1 MQFIPFG
8 SHQGHINMSP
18 KKPGRDFLIHML
30 HTPER
35 VIEHLDLVYVA
46 EKNFCIS
53 RKKQGRGFSYL
64 KNGKRITGSKQLSR
78 FRQLV
83 IPPAWRD
90 VRITDCANG
99 HLQAIGYDD
108 KGRKQYLYHPLWQ
121 KVRNQSK
128 FYKMTAFGKKLPA
141 IRKRIRADLD
151 QNGWPKTKVLALIIR
166 LMETTHIRVGGT
178 QYARENNSYGLSTM
192 RKKHVTYEN
201 GSILFEF
208 KGKKGISHCVG
219 LEDKKL
225 IRLVRQCEEIPGW
238 ELFQYYGEDG
248 EKYSIDSGMVNE
260 YLLASSGEYFTAKDF
275 RTWSGSRIFFESLAA
290 AKRPGDPGERNQVVL
305 QALDKVASELGN
317 TRNTCRKYYVHPVL
331 IKDYEE
337 GCLEEAFHAVKKK
350 KDSTYFSA
358 AEKVLLQLFSRY
370 QPVMGNKDGK

>member
-1 MQFIPFG
+1 MTR
-8 SHQGHINMSP
+8 
-18 KKPGRDFLIHML
+18 KKPGRDFNIHLL

-35 VIEHLDLVYVA
+35 VIEYLDLVYVA
-46 EKNFCIS
+46 ENNFCIS

-64 KNGKRITGSKQLSR
+64 KNGKRIKDNKQLSR
-78 FRQLV
+78 FRKLV

-99 HLQAIGYDD
+99 HLQATGYDD

-128 FYKMTAFGKKLPA
+128 FYKMAAFGKKLPA
-141 IRKRIRADLD
+141 IRKRISSDLD
-151 QNGWPKTKVLALIIR
+151 QKGWPKTKVLALIIR
-166 LMETTHIRVGGT
+166 LMETTYIRVGGT

-201 GSILFEF
+201 GSIQFEF

-238 ELFQYYGEDG
+238 KLFQYYEEDG

-260 YLLASSGEYFTAKDF
+260 YLHAASGENFTAKDF
-275 RTWSGSRIFFESLAA
+275 RTWSGSRIFFETLAT
-290 AKRPGDPGERNQVVL
+290 AKGHSDPEERNQIIL
-305 QALDKVASELGN
+305 QALDKVAAELGN
-317 TRNTCRKYYVHPVL
+317 TRTTCRKYYVHPVL
-331 IKDYEE
+331 ISDYEASGLE
-337 GCLEEAFHAVKKK
+337 GAFEAVKKK

-358 AEKVLLQLFSRY
+358 TEKVLLKLFSRY
-370 QPVMGNKDGK
+370 QPEHGV